1 MGEDVP
7 MRYEGALRA
16 EKAQRAARPEQ
27 DRESTPWEASRD
39 YMAGQ
44 ISRLDLAIE
53 NLQGRLA
60 PVLMVSE
67 PYASSEADERAIG
80 SEVTDTLRGQADA
93 IGALTER
100 VQRLQDRLA
109 V

>member
-1 MGEDVP
+1 
-7 MRYEGALRA
+7 
-16 EKAQRAARPEQ
+16 
-27 DRESTPWEASRD
+27 
-39 YMAGQ
+39 
-44 ISRLDLAIE
+44 
-53 NLQGRLA
+53 
-60 PVLMVSE
+60 MVSE